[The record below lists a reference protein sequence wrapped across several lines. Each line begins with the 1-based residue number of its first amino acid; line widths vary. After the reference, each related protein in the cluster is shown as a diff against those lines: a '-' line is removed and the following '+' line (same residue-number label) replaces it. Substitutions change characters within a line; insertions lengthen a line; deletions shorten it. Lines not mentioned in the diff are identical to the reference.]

1 MMASRRRISHCIQQQ
16 GVTLVELMVAVTIGL
31 LVTLAVTS
39 AVIFSESQKRTT
51 TSVNDMGQSGAYA
64 AYVLDRA
71 LRSAGSGFTQSW
83 DLGIFGCKLNVARDG
98 SVILPR
104 TTAFPAPFANFL
116 GGAANSANLRVA
128 PLLIGDGQGLDGQS
142 DVIAVMG
149 GNGAAG
155 AVPRAIRSSGAS
167 ANILRL
173 DNTISM
179 ANDDLA
185 LISQVGTT
193 DCLFEQ
199 VFASPAF
206 ADAANNETLPLG
218 STYYNAADGALQTMA
233 AAGTAYL
240 TPLGNAT
247 TGDVLFQ
254 LYGIGANQTLF
265 SYDLLRG
272 TGNDTAQALVEGVVY
287 MKALYGIVNTSTGA
301 FRGWVKPTGSYA
313 INTVMT
319 TPLTARSIAAVR
331 IGLVLRTSLSE
342 KPDSS
347 GNRVAP
353 AAFTLFNGVTDI
365 SGNSVSNQVTLS
377 SDQQNYRHR
386 VVEFTVPLR
395 NILLLPTT

>member
-1 MMASRRRISHCIQQQ
+1 MNTPRHRFPYRLRQQ
-16 GVTLVELMVAVTIGL
+16 GMTLVELMVAVTIGL

-39 AVIFSESQKRTT
+39 AVIFSESQKRST

-83 DLGIFGCKLNVARDG
+83 DLGIFGCKLSVARG
-98 SVILPR
+98 GAAILPR
-104 TTAFPAPFANFL
+104 ATAFPAPFANFL
-116 GGAANSANLRVA
+116 GGAAGSANLRMS
-128 PLLIGDGQGLDGQS
+128 PILIGEGQGLDGLS

-173 DNTISM
+173 DNTISLVN
-179 ANDDLA
+179 NDLG
-185 LISQVGTT
+185 LVSQVGTT

-199 VFASPAF
+199 VFETAW
-206 ADAANNETLPLG
+206 ADSANNETLPLG
-218 STYYNAADGALQTMA
+218 STYYNAASGALQTMA
-233 AAGTAYL
+233 TAGTAYF

-254 LYGIGANQTLF
+254 LYGVGANQTLF

-272 TGNDTAQALVEGVVY
+272 TGTDVAQAMVEGVVY
-287 MKALYGIVNTSTGA
+287 MKALYGVVNTSTGA
-301 FRGWVKPTGSYA
+301 FRGWVKPNGTYA

-319 TPLTARSIAAVR
+319 TPLTARSVAAVR
-331 IGLVLRTSLSE
+331 VALVLRTNLAE
-342 KPDSS
+342 KPDI
-347 GNRVAP
+347 NNNKVAP
-353 AAFTLFNGVTDI
+353 SAFTLFSGLTDI
-365 SGNSVSNQVTLS
+365 NGASASASYALS
-377 SDQQNYRHR
+377 ADQQNYRHR